1 MLGIMLEK
9 MWHKKWMNICLLLG
23 CILLT
28 ATVVSF
34 PLYRNAAYDRMIND
48 EFENYISSGGEAK
61 YFLAEEKVY
70 VNNELET
77 RRGRKLRVGDI
88 VRIEKDE
95 YLISD

>member
-1 MLGIMLEK
+1 MKNFKLKTEYIELQQ
-9 MWHKKWMNICLLLG
+9 LLK
-23 CILLT
+23 IE
-28 ATVVSF
+28 S
-34 PLYRNAAYDRMIND
+34 
-48 EFENYISSGGEAK
+48 YISSGGEAK
-61 YFLAEEKVY
+61 YFLADNKVY

>member
-1 MLGIMLEK
+1 MKNFKLKTKYIELQQ
-9 MWHKKWMNICLLLG
+9 LLK
-23 CILLT
+23 IE
-28 ATVVSF
+28 S
-34 PLYRNAAYDRMIND
+34 
-48 EFENYISSGGEAK
+48 YISSGGEAK
-61 YFLAEEKVY
+61 YFLAENKVY

>member
-1 MLGIMLEK
+1 MKNFKLKTEYIELQQ
-9 MWHKKWMNICLLLG
+9 LLK
-23 CILLT
+23 IE
-28 ATVVSF
+28 S
-34 PLYRNAAYDRMIND
+34 
-48 EFENYISSGGEAK
+48 YISSGGEAK
-61 YFLAEEKVY
+61 YFLAENKVY